1 MGDFTGFS
9 FNGVHINNV
18 RIVRVS
24 DGSRYNDTI
33 LPTFTDKTVAVPG
46 GNGTYFFGSYYTQ
59 KPFTLQVAFD
69 ELTEEDLR
77 TLRQTFNG
85 QVVGD
90 LVFDE
95 QPYKRYIVKV
105 QSAPQLKY
113 LCFDVDEVSNLIL
126 PSNANN
132 REMWTLTGTGRVYKG
147 EGTIQFVAYEPF
159 ARSVNKELDDY
170 DQANKSE
177 WAASSGMLEDLD
189 GYDTYS
195 SSSSRFKIYNP
206 GDLPTDFKILMTKA
220 SFVSL
225 TQIALDSNQLNFGTK
240 VAADITDNYI
250 CIDTK
255 ANMIC
260 GMSDNNLTSFSGNL
274 YNKYIISGDFFKIPV
289 YIGTTAKYLTLTGAS
304 GAPTIYYD
312 YLYY

>member
-9 FNGVHINNV
+9 FNGTHIDNV

-69 ELTEEDLR
+69 ELTEENLR

-95 QPYKRYIVKV
+95 EPYKRYIVKV
-105 QSAPQLKY
+105 QSAPQFKY
-113 LCFDVDEVSNLIL
+113 LCFDTETNSVINDIYEFNETY
-126 PSNANN
+126 N
-132 REMWTLTGTGRVYKG
+132 GRVYKG

-159 ARSVNKELDDY
+159 ARSVSKQLNDY
-170 DQANKSE
+170 TQANKSE
-177 WAASSGMLEDLD
+177 WAASSGMLASLS

-195 SSSSRFKIYNP
+195 SSRFRIYNP

-260 GMSDNNLTSFSGNL
+260 GMTNNNLTSFSGNL
-274 YNKYIISGDFFKIPV
+274 YNKYITSGDFFKIPV
-289 YIGTTAKYLTLTGAS
+289 YTSTTAKYLTLTGAS
-304 GAPTIYYD
+304 GTPTIYYD

>member
-9 FNGVHINNV
+9 FNGTHIDNV

-69 ELTEEDLR
+69 ELTEENLR

-95 QPYKRYIVKV
+95 EPYKRYIVKV

-113 LCFDVDEVSNLIL
+113 LCFDTETSSIINDIYEFNETY
-126 PSNANN
+126 N
-132 REMWTLTGTGRVYKG
+132 GRVYKG

-159 ARSVNKELDDY
+159 ARSVNKQLNDY
-170 DQANKSE
+170 TQANKSE
-177 WAASSGMLEDLD
+177 WAASSGMLASLS

-195 SSSSRFKIYNP
+195 SSRFRIYNP
-206 GDLPTDFKILMTKA
+206 GDLPTDFKILMTKV

-260 GMSDNNLTSFSGNL
+260 GMSSNNLTSFSGNL
-274 YNKYIISGDFFKIPV
+274 YNKYITSGDFFKIPV
-289 YIGTTAKYLTLTGAS
+289 YTGTTAKYLTLTGAS